1 MWQKIKLI
9 KSLDLG
15 HFHWSIR
22 YGAAAGFVF
31 CALLLNYLPPVRT
44 LPFLFF
50 FAAVALAARVCGFGP
65 ALFATALSAAL
76 AEYFLILPRFIFFH
90 PATDLLRLLLF
101 ALVCLVISSIARQK
115 SKAEKIAEENRSRL
129 AAIVESSEDAIFSKT
144 LEGAI
149 TSWNRSAQKLYGY
162 TPSEIIH
169 RNVKVLAAADK
180 EEEID
185 DILRKLSRGERIEHY
200 ETQRVTKSGAKVD
213 VSLSISPL
221 FDLEG
226 KIIGAATIARDI
238 TARKLSEEVLLKT
251 EKLVAAGRL
260 AATIAHE
267 INNPLEAATNL
278 LYLLGRNRSLD
289 ERARNHLALA
299 EHELERVAHMSRQT
313 LGFYRDSS
321 SPMTVE
327 VTKVLDEV
335 LGLYGRKL
343 QAKAIAVQKEY
354 SAQLRI
360 TAFAGEVRQVF
371 SNLVANSID
380 AIPGPGSLKLR
391 VTRSRGWQDSNLP
404 GVRITIADSGSGI
417 SPEQRHKLFEPFYT
431 TKKDV
436 GTGLGLWLSREIV
449 KKHQGSIQVR
459 SSIRSG
465 QTGTVFSV
473 FFPAGAAAEADD
485 QQEHFLKHR
494 ESA

>member
-31 CALLLNYLPPVRT
+31 CALLLNYLPPARM

-76 AEYFLILPRFIFFH
+76 AEYFLILPLFTFSH

-149 TSWNRSAQKLYGY
+149 TSWNQSAQKLYGY
-162 TPSEIIH
+162 TAGEIIH

-200 ETQRVTKSGAKVD
+200 ETQRLTRSGAKVD

-251 EKLVAAGRL
+251 EKLAAAGRL

-289 ERARNHLALA
+289 ERARYHLALA
-299 EHELERVAHMSRQT
+299 EHELDRVAHMSRQT

-327 VTKVLDEV
+327 VAKVLDEV

-354 SAQLRI
+354 
-360 TAFAGEVRQVF
+360 
-371 SNLVANSID
+371 
-380 AIPGPGSLKLR
+380 
-391 VTRSRGWQDSNLP
+391 
-404 GVRITIADSGSGI
+404 
-417 SPEQRHKLFEPFYT
+417 
-431 TKKDV
+431 
-436 GTGLGLWLSREIV
+436 
-449 KKHQGSIQVR
+449 
-459 SSIRSG
+459 
-465 QTGTVFSV
+465 
-473 FFPAGAAAEADD
+473 
-485 QQEHFLKHR
+485 
-494 ESA
+494 

>member
-1 MWQKIKLI
+1 M
-9 KSLDLG
+9 
-15 HFHWSIR
+15 
-22 YGAAAGFVF
+22 
-31 CALLLNYLPPVRT
+31 
-44 LPFLFF
+44 
-50 FAAVALAARVCGFGP
+50 
-65 ALFATALSAAL
+65 
-76 AEYFLILPRFIFFH
+76 
-90 PATDLLRLLLF
+90 
-101 ALVCLVISSIARQK
+101 
-115 SKAEKIAEENRSRL
+115 
-129 AAIVESSEDAIFSKT
+129 ESSEDAIFSKT
-144 LEGAI
+144 LEGVI

-200 ETQRVTKSGAKVD
+200 ETQRVTKSGAKVN

-251 EKLVAAGRL
+251 EKLAAAGRL

-473 FFPAGAAAEADD
+473 FFPAGAAADD